1 MDMFE
6 AYDKYIKPEDDAAA
20 AALAEAAKKEAE
32 NLWDDH
38 QPSTEEKKVVDQPG
52 VQDTNVS
59 RETSTAPTLSDT
71 DIDAI
76 AKRLAEI
83 MGQKGGTNDGSDGN
97 S

>member
-6 AYDKYIKPEDDAAA
+6 AYDKYVKPEDDAAA
-20 AALAEAAKKEAE
+20 TALAEAAKKEAN
-32 NLWDDH
+32 NLWDDN
-38 QPSTEEKKVVDQPG
+38 QPPEDKKVIDQPE
-52 VQDTNVS
+52 VEDKNVS

-83 MGQKGGTNDGSDGN
+83 MGQKGGTNDGTDGH